1 MELSAAGL
9 PPLPGSLWTEGS
21 VRLRHRFSY
30 SLAGILYDFSRFVKG
45 ENSGR
50 KKQKDAAKPAK
61 VLYFSQ
67 QVILG
72 YQIFYIRHYYVSSS
86 ILFLFHL
93 FASSF
98 SLIIPLFLD
107 F

>member
-9 PPLPGSLWTEGS
+9 PPPPGSLWTEGS